1 MENHL
6 EAKIREARERGLFD
20 NLKGAGKPLKLPA
33 CDGTPEEYRLA
44 YTMLENAG
52 YVPEEVEWLN
62 QIAALKER
70 LAALENPAERAEVVR
85 KVQALQLKVDLFRES
100 LR

>member
-20 NLKGAGKPLKLPA
+20 NLKGAGRPLKLPA
-33 CDGTPEEYRLA
+33 YDGTPEEYRIA
-44 YTMLENAG
+44 FTMLKNAG
-52 YVPEEVEWLN
+52 YVPEEVAWLN
-62 QIAALKER
+62 QIAALKEE
-70 LAALENPAERAEVVR
+70 LATLENPTERREIIG
-85 KVQALQLKVDLFRES
+85 KIQTLQLKVDLFRES